1 METKIYHG
9 NITAA
14 NLAKALATRFTRGD
28 LYARAVQSGSQYIV
42 QISTNNN
49 PRSGGKTAIGVTLQ
63 DHKDGVVVKVG
74 KQDWLGIAASLGKS
88 ALATWMNPLN
98 LLQRIDDIAQDIE
111 NLSLDDKIW
120 DTIDEV
126 AKTVGASFEL
136 SEKFKRM
143 SCEYCDTANPVGEPR
158 CLACGAPLG
167 NSQPRTCNN
176 CGYIASPTDTVCKN
190 CNTPL

>member
-14 NLAKALATRFTRGD
+14 NLAKALAARFTRGD
-28 LYARAVQSGSQYIV
+28 LYARAVQSGPQYIV

-49 PRSGGKTAIGVTLQ
+49 PQSGGKTAIGVTLQ
-63 DHKDGVVVKVG
+63 DHKDGVVVKIG

-88 ALATWMNPLN
+88 AVYTWMNPLN
-98 LLQRIDDIAQDIE
+98 ILQHIDDIAQDIE

-136 SEKFKRM
+136 SEKFKRTT
-143 SCEYCDTANPVGEPR
+143 CEYCDTANPVGEPR

-167 NSQPRTCNN
+167 NSQPSTCNH
-176 CGYIASPTDTVCKN
+176 CGYIASPTDTVCQN
-190 CNTPL
+190 CNQPL